1 MSCRCA
7 SLVPCPGAGLLLAA
21 PKMASL
27 PLVLAKPRSLCPA
40 AGEWRTKKEL
50 VAALEASIPWE
61 ERGGGAGDE
70 IFIQTLRNNWTR
82 YVPLGN
88 LFSGLFVEIKE
99 KSLPEQ
105 AA

>member
-1 MSCRCA
+1 MCSRYV
-7 SLVPCPGAGLLLAA
+7 LYVPFEGSLLLAA
-21 PKMASL
+21 PRLASL
-27 PLVLAKPRSLCPA
+27 PLVLATPRSLCLA

>member
-1 MSCRCA
+1 M
-7 SLVPCPGAGLLLAA
+7 
-21 PKMASL
+21 
-27 PLVLAKPRSLCPA
+27 
-40 AGEWRTKKEL
+40 
-50 VAALEASIPWE
+50 AALEASIPWE